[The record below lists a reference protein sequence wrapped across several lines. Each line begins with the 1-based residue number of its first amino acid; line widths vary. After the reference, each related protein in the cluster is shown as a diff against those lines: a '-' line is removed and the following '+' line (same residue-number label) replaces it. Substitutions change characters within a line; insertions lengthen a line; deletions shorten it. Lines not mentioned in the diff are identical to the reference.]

1 MGKRLLAV
9 LTVVLSVGVIGVAAG
24 CGDDDDDSGDSA
36 ATTSSTTAADSGGG
50 GETSVAM
57 TEYEFDPDDLTV
69 ASGDTIDLT
78 NDGQIPHNMTIV
90 EGEPTGGGAEVAAS
104 DDIAGGDT
112 GTLAVDAEPGE
123 YGFLCTIPGHAEDGM
138 VGTIKV
144 E

>member
-50 GETSVAM
+50 ETSVAM
-57 TEYEFDPDDLTV
+57 TEYEFDPDDLSV

-90 EGEPTGGGAEVAAS
+90 EGEPTGGGAEIAAS

-112 GTLAVDAEPGE
+112 GTLSVDAEPGE